1 MNCQETRKLF
11 EDALDRRLSGGVKRK
26 LDLHLARCRDCRK
39 FYEAEQ
45 AEHARWFRAM
55 NDAEAEPPHSLP
67 PDFADRLVTAVL
79 ARNKARVPF
88 FRRFRLPRWAG
99 LAATLALLAATFA
112 AVWIGEQVLTQ
123 YAEEAAGESRI
134 PDGGSSGRGS
144 SLQGGKTG
152 LARHLADD
160 ETNLESRYL
169 GGYTETMPFTLNSEP
184 STLNSQ
190 QGSLQVQTTT
200 IKRVAALMGAAAL
213 AAATPVRADGYQ
225 FIVSGYPAANERQ
238 TDYSD
243 GIALETATCR
253 STTEA
258 SELEARYRTRD
269 VSSGIALNTTEYR
282 AMVIIIR

>member
-11 EDALDRRLSGGVKRK
+11 EDALDRRLSGGVKRR

-45 AEHARWFRAM
+45 SEHARWFRAM
-55 NDAEAEPPHSLP
+55 NDTEAEPPHSLP

-134 PDGGSSGRGS
+134 PDGGSSGR
-144 SLQGGKTG
+144 
-152 LARHLADD
+152 
-160 ETNLESRYL
+160 E
-169 GGYTETMPFTLNSEP
+169 
-184 STLNSQ
+184 